1 VLVKLGHR
9 QIVFEECRVNA
20 IGTAQIQHVD
30 RVVLAS
36 LQVADGKHGG
46 AEDGANSELDI
57 TICRTILE
65 QHGSALHIDARP
77 GSGTTVWFEL
87 PEID

>member
-1 VLVKLGHR
+1 
-9 QIVFEECRVNA
+9 
-20 IGTAQIQHVD
+20 
-30 RVVLAS
+30 
-36 LQVADGKHGG
+36 VADGKHGG